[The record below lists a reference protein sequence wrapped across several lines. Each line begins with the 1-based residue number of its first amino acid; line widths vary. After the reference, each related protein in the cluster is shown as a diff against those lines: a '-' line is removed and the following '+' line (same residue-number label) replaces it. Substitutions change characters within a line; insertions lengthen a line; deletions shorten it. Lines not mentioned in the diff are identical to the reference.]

1 MISSNYSVNP
11 NSMPPQTNLLQMI
24 MGYWVSQC
32 IYIAA
37 KLGIADL
44 LQNGEQHSDTLA
56 SATNTNKDAMYR
68 LLRALASIGIF
79 AQTQP
84 YYFKLTPLATYLQS
98 DVPHSLK
105 AVSIMFAEEHYQ
117 AWGNLMYSMQTG
129 KNAFENLYGANIF
142 EFYKQNHTSGEIFDQ
157 AMTDI
162 SVIENIAVLAAY
174 DFSSIDK
181 LVDVGGGN
189 GRLLSSLIQA
199 HSAMTGVLFD
209 QPDVIERAFD
219 LVEKSG
225 ISDRLQLVTGNFFET
240 IPVGGDAYVL
250 KHILHNWSNEQAIAI
265 LKNCYQAMV
274 EPGRLLVIEM
284 VIPPGNEPDPSKFL
298 DINMLVVCP
307 GGRER
312 TQAEYEELFKAAGFK
327 LTRIIP
333 TVSDVS
339 VIEGVKS

>member
-1 MISSNYSVNP
+1 
-11 NSMPPQTNLLQMI
+11 MPPQTNLLQMI
-24 MGYWVSQC
+24 TGYWVSQC

-84 YYFKLTPLATYLQS
+84 YYFKLTSLATYLQS

-129 KNAFENLYGANIF
+129 KNAFENLYGTNIF
-142 EFYKQNHTSGEIFDQ
+142 EFYQNNHSSGKIFDQ

-174 DFSSIDK
+174 DFSSMDK

-189 GRLLSSLIQA
+189 GRLLSSILQA
-199 HSAMTGVLFD
+199 YSAMTGVLFE

-250 KHILHNWSNEQAIAI
+250 KHILHDWGNEEAIAI

-274 EPGRLLVIEM
+274 EAGRLLVKI
-284 VIPPGNEPDPSKFL
+284 
-298 DINMLVVCP
+298 
-307 GGRER
+307 
-312 TQAEYEELFKAAGFK
+312 
-327 LTRIIP
+327 
-333 TVSDVS
+333 
-339 VIEGVKS
+339 